1 MGNIEILSGDSVLL
15 DRNPSRLFLEFKW
28 EPAPRRRSLI
38 ERLLFIKGVNQDLS
52 IDCDFEVSTEARD
65 VNHNL
70 LGETSFKRN
79 GSIIEGVKHFT
90 GKRHQEFVCIDF
102 DKMSSKTECLL
113 FSIFDERPAIFWRDG
128 HFTCTIT
135 NGDKVELLKY
145 KYRFPSEKAVLFP
158 HQTNFFPIP
167 CVVRIKLIDNEW
179 VFTALADI

>member
-1 MGNIEILSGDSVLL
+1 MKNIDVSAGDSILL

-28 EPAPRRRSLI
+28 EPAPRRRSLF
-38 ERLLFIKGVNQDLS
+38 ERLFFTTGVNQDLS
-52 IDCDFEVSTEARD
+52 IDCDFEVSTESRD
-65 VNHNL
+65 VNHNKI
-70 LGETSFKRN
+70 GETSFKRN
-79 GSIIEGVKHFT
+79 HSGIDGVNHFT

-102 DKMSSKTECLL
+102 DKLGKTECLL
-113 FSIFDERPAIFWRDG
+113 FSIFDERPEIFWRDG

-158 HQTNFFPIP
+158 HQTNFFPFP
-167 CVVRIKLIDNEW
+167 CLARIKLIDNQW